1 MTLSID
7 ITHLI
12 ATEIKTGIAAGTMT
26 IGQAVKKLRT
36 EWMKMSQEQFA
47 NFCEISVRT
56 LGQIEKDD
64 GNPTIHT
71 LSSILSKFGM
81 LITVEPADA
90 QRSA

>member
-1 MTLSID
+1 MTVSID

-26 IGQAVKKLRT
+26 LGQAVKKLRT

-47 NFCEISVRT
+47 SFCDISVRT
-56 LGQIEKDD
+56 LGQVEKDD

-71 LSSILSKFGM
+71 LASILSKFGM
-81 LITVEPADA
+81 SITVEPNEAG
-90 QRSA
+90 R